1 MNMNYLLSPR
11 RLPYFNA
18 SLGAEIT
25 NFEGDMNVEFLKDV
39 TLAVAQDAALGL
51 HVVFPAA

>member
-1 MNMNYLLSPR
+1 MNYLLSPR

-25 NFEGDMNVEFLKDV
+25 NFEGDMNVEFPKDV

-51 HVVFPAA
+51 Q